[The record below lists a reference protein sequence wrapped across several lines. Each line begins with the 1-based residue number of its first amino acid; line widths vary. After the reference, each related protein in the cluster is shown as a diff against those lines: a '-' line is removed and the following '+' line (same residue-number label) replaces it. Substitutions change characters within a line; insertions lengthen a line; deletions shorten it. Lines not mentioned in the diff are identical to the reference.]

1 MPEVGRFLR
10 ARLSHTRH
18 CGSLPA
24 IAMNVLLHPLVVLL
38 GTQLVY
44 TCSDFMGRYY
54 MKKYGFDLGTFTSGW
69 FWAYQAIRQVAM
81 CGQLY
86 IFAHVPLG
94 KTMALLGATS
104 IVLSNV
110 LGLLFLKE
118 MLSPVGYVGV
128 ALAVAAIL
136 VLALR

>member
-1 MPEVGRFLR
+1 M
-10 ARLSHTRH
+10 RLSRLGLAESPEIRIVTGH
-18 CGSLPA
+18 
-24 IAMNVLLHPLVVLL
+24 NVMPPPVHPLVVLL
-38 GTQLVY
+38 GTQLLY

-54 MKKYGFDLGTFTSGW
+54 MKRHGFDLGMVTSGW
-69 FWAYQAIRQVAM
+69 FWAYQGIRQVAM
-81 CGQLY
+81 FGQLY

-128 ALAVAAIL
+128 GLAVAAIL
-136 VLALR
+136 VLAFR